1 MLGLVVI
8 HDEAGVNHA
17 GNPAEQG
24 EENAQDKTEEAAGHQ
39 DGDWREDD
47 AKKVAESFHEQ

>member
-24 EENAQDKTEEAAGHQ
+24 EENAQDKTEDAAGHE

-47 AKKVAESFHEQ
+47 TKKVAESFQRQ